1 MEKRTFEDIK
11 KYVEWQNHGEGS
23 VLSAKTEQHFDDL
36 GINVNAW
43 NVKTDTDG
51 DWWVVEG
58 EGVPMNLYP
67 QSAYYFGADE
77 VYSFHMGLMQRMRA
91 AQDEYNPEDF
101 INAVT
106 LEAEIAPQLFRKL
119 KNIAILIDTAKEIED
134 FQAIGVQC
142 RETLIELGNYIYKPM
157 MSGDKEQ
164 PKASDFKHKAEYFVQ
179 FYLKGSDNADY
190 RSIIKK
196 ITERF
201 KWRKAMDRKIKTR
214 QVHKDIKVLDKTV
227 TVTDHVKQSY
237 VRTKENIMQSTE
249 KSSDRENNPVGYAE
263 DAASEYADRIFHE
276 TGYQIRRQAEKLIE
290 RKKEKASVSS
300 AGEETVYQLKEQI
313 RPVPPSGGEKAQEQ
327 GKELAVKKIKTVERD
342 KRTIKTGKASEQVV
356 KNTGKGTIKTSGKS
370 VKTAEQTAKTSI
382 KTSEQTANA
391 SVRAMHYSMK
401 KAEKAVQTAR
411 QTAQNTRIAVK
422 KTAKAVT
429 HAIKA
434 LIEATK
440 ALLSALTA
448 GGWIAVMIL
457 IIVIL
462 FGGFLCMTGGD
473 NSSTVSSVSAEVEA
487 YELLIRQYANQ
498 YGIGEYVELIKAIM
512 MQESGGRGLDPM
524 QCSEGSFNT
533 KYPRQPNG
541 ITDPEYS
548 ISCGVQ
554 EIKSCLERARV
565 KNPLDMENIKLALQS
580 YNYGNGYLE
589 WAKARGGYTLAN
601 AAEFSDMMAQRM
613 GWSSYGDK
621 QYVPYVL
628 QYYAFGRIP
637 TGIGNQAIVQVAA
650 SQEGKG
656 GTTYWSWYGFG
667 SRVEWC
673 ACFVSWCADQSGYI
687 QSGVIPKFSLCSDG
701 VKWFE
706 SKGRFRDASYTP
718 AAGDIIFFDWGN
730 NGTIDQVGIV
740 ESVSGGTVNAIE
752 GNSGDKVARRSYS
765 IGSSNIYGYGV
776 PAY

>member
-1 MEKRTFEDIK
+1 
-11 KYVEWQNHGEGS
+11 
-23 VLSAKTEQHFDDL
+23 
-36 GINVNAW
+36 
-43 NVKTDTDG
+43 
-51 DWWVVEG
+51 
-58 EGVPMNLYP
+58 
-67 QSAYYFGADE
+67 
-77 VYSFHMGLMQRMRA
+77 
-91 AQDEYNPEDF
+91 
-101 INAVT
+101 
-106 LEAEIAPQLFRKL
+106 
-119 KNIAILIDTAKEIED
+119 
-134 FQAIGVQC
+134 
-142 RETLIELGNYIYKPM
+142 
-157 MSGDKEQ
+157 
-164 PKASDFKHKAEYFVQ
+164 
-179 FYLKGSDNADY
+179 
-190 RSIIKK
+190 
-196 ITERF
+196 
-201 KWRKAMDRKIKTR
+201 MDRKIKTR
-214 QVHKDIKVLDKTV
+214 QVHKDIIVLDKTV
-227 TVTDHVKQSY
+227 TVTDHIKQSY
-237 VRTKENIMQSTE
+237 VRTKETVMQSTE

-263 DAASEYADRIFHE
+263 DVASEYADHIFHE
-276 TGYQIRRQAEKLIE
+276 TGHQVRRQAGKIIE
-290 RKKEKASVSS
+290 RRKEKTSVSS
-300 AGEETVYQLKEQI
+300 PVEETVYQPKEQI
-313 RPVPPSGGEKAQEQ
+313 RPVPSSGGETAQKQ
-327 GKELAVKKIKTVERD
+327 GKELAVKKIKTIERD
-342 KRTIKTGKASEQVV
+342 KRTIKTGRASEQVV
-356 KNTGKGTIKTSGKS
+356 KNTGKGTIKTSGKA

-382 KTSEQTANA
+382 KTSEQTANT
-391 SVRAMHYSMK
+391 SVRAMHYCMK
-401 KAEKAVQTAR
+401 KAEKAVQAAR
-411 QTAQNTRIAVK
+411 QTAQNTR
-422 KTAKAVT
+422 
-429 HAIKA
+429 
-434 LIEATK
+434 
-440 ALLSALTA
+440 
-448 GGWIAVMIL
+448 IAVMIL

-487 YELLIRQYANQ
+487 YEPLIRQYAKQ

-554 EIKSCLERARV
+554 EIKSCLERAGV

-621 QYVPYVL
+621 QYVPHVL

-687 QSGVIPKFSLCSDG
+687 QSGAIPKFSLCSDG

-718 AAGDIIFFDWGN
+718 AVGDIIFFDWGN
-730 NGTIDQVGIV
+730 NGTIDHVGIV
-740 ESVSGGTVNAIE
+740 ESVSGGTVNTIE

>member
-1 MEKRTFEDIK
+1 MPYIPPSVVQEVKRMDLFTYLKNYEPYELVHFSGNTYTTRTHDSLKISNGKWMWWSQRTGGRSALDYLIK
-11 KYVEWQNHGEGS
+11 
-23 VLSAKTEQHFDDL
+23 
-36 GINVNAW
+36 
-43 NVKTDTDG
+43 VKG
-51 DWWVVEG
+51 
-58 EGVPMNLYP
+58 
-67 QSAYYFGADE
+67 
-77 VYSFHMGLMQRMRA
+77 
-91 AQDEYNPEDF
+91 YNF
-101 INAVT
+101 
-106 LEAEIAPQLFRKL
+106 LEA
-119 KNIAILIDTAKEIED
+119 
-134 FQAIGVQC
+134 V
-142 RETLIELGNYIYKPM
+142 EL
-157 MSGDKEQ
+157 
-164 PKASDFKHKAEYFVQ
+164 
-179 FYLKGSDNADY
+179 L
-190 RSIIKK
+190 
-196 ITERF
+196 
-201 KWRKAMDRKIKTR
+201 
-214 QVHKDIKVLDKTV
+214 
-227 TVTDHVKQSY
+227 
-237 VRTKENIMQSTE
+237 
-249 KSSDRENNPVGYAE
+249 
-263 DAASEYADRIFHE
+263 
-276 TGYQIRRQAEKLIE
+276 
-290 RKKEKASVSS
+290 
-300 AGEETVYQLKEQI
+300 
-313 RPVPPSGGEKAQEQ
+313 
-327 GKELAVKKIKTVERD
+327 
-342 KRTIKTGKASEQVV
+342 
-356 KNTGKGTIKTSGKS
+356 
-370 VKTAEQTAKTSI
+370 
-382 KTSEQTANA
+382 
-391 SVRAMHYSMK
+391 
-401 KAEKAVQTAR
+401 AEKANIQPPISVSENVPMEKQLLLPKKN
-411 QTAQNTRIAVK
+411 QDDQKVIAYLSGRGIDKEIIQFCLESGRVYESSFHHN
-422 KTAKAVT
+422 AVFVGMDEKDNPKYAALRGIGT
-429 HAIKA
+429 SFIGEANGSDKNYSFLIPAEKMSDKVHVFESAID
-434 LIEATK
+434 
-440 ALLSALTA
+440 LLS
-448 GGWIAVMIL
+448 
-457 IIVIL
+457 
-462 FGGFLCMTGGD
+462 
-473 NSSTVSSVSAEVEA
+473 
-487 YELLIRQYANQ
+487 YQ

-554 EIKSCLERARV
+554 EIKSCLERAGV

-621 QYVPYVL
+621 QYVPHVL

-718 AAGDIIFFDWGN
+718 AVGDIIFFDWGN
-730 NGTIDQVGIV
+730 NGTIDHVGIV
-740 ESVSGGTVNAIE
+740 ESVSGGTVNTIE

>member
-1 MEKRTFEDIK
+1 MPHRFP
-11 KYVEWQNHGEGS
+11 VW
-23 VLSAKTEQHFDDL
+23 
-36 GINVNAW
+36 
-43 NVKTDTDG
+43 
-51 DWWVVEG
+51 
-58 EGVPMNLYP
+58 
-67 QSAYYFGADE
+67 QSAAACQGESLKPSENKKRESNNIE
-77 VYSFHMGLMQRMRA
+77 VYLWSISRWH
-91 AQDEYNPEDF
+91 
-101 INAVT
+101 
-106 LEAEIAPQLFRKL
+106 
-119 KNIAILIDTAKEIED
+119 
-134 FQAIGVQC
+134 
-142 RETLIELGNYIYKPM
+142 
-157 MSGDKEQ
+157 
-164 PKASDFKHKAEYFVQ
+164 
-179 FYLKGSDNADY
+179 Y
-190 RSIIKK
+190 RSK
-196 ITERF
+196 I
-201 KWRKAMDRKIKTR
+201 
-214 QVHKDIKVLDKTV
+214 
-227 TVTDHVKQSY
+227 S
-237 VRTKENIMQSTE
+237 
-249 KSSDRENNPVGYAE
+249 
-263 DAASEYADRIFHE
+263 
-276 TGYQIRRQAEKLIE
+276 
-290 RKKEKASVSS
+290 
-300 AGEETVYQLKEQI
+300 
-313 RPVPPSGGEKAQEQ
+313 
-327 GKELAVKKIKTVERD
+327 
-342 KRTIKTGKASEQVV
+342 GKA
-356 KNTGKGTIKTSGKS
+356 
-370 VKTAEQTAKTSI
+370 VKTAEQTARTSI

-391 SVRAMHYSMK
+391 SVQAMHYSMK

-411 QTAQNTRIAVK
+411 QTARDTKIAVK

-473 NSSTVSSVSAEVEA
+473 NSSTVSSVSAEVGA
-487 YELLIRQYANQ
+487 YEPLIRQYANQ

-554 EIKSCLERARV
+554 EIKSCLERAGV

-621 QYVPYVL
+621 QYVPHVL
-628 QYYAFGRIP
+628 QY
-637 TGIGNQAIVQVAA
+637 
-650 SQEGKG
+650 
-656 GTTYWSWYGFG
+656 
-667 SRVEWC
+667 
-673 ACFVSWCADQSGYI
+673 
-687 QSGVIPKFSLCSDG
+687 
-701 VKWFE
+701 
-706 SKGRFRDASYTP
+706 KGRFRDGSYTP

-730 NGTIDQVGIV
+730 NGTIDHVGIV
-740 ESVSGGTVNAIE
+740 ESVSGGTVNTIE